1 MHCVVGISEYKLDL
15 FTPKSP
21 KGDFHT
27 VLDYL
32 LLSIQTFE
40 NLFYSFVGLT
50 DEIKATGK
58 SPLGDLGV
66 GLILHATAQ
75 YIKPNYFFLNENQT
89 N

>member
-32 LLSIQTFE
+32 LLSIQTLGYMFHS
-40 NLFYSFVGLT
+40 LVGFT
-50 DEIKATGK
+50 DKIKATCK
-58 SPLGDLGV
+58 SALGDLGV
-66 GLILHATAQ
+66 LSTKQ
-75 YIKPNYFFLNENQT
+75 YLKT
-89 N
+89 NFYS